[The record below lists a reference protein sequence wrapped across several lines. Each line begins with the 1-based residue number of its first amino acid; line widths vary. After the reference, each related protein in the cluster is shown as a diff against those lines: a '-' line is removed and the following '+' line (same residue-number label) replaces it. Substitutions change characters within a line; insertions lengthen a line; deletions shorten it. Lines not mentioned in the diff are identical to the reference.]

1 MKINQFTWEKLKKPI
16 LALAPMAGVSDS
28 PYRLIC
34 RELGADIVYSEM
46 VSVAALCHHSPKT
59 KSLLEFTDAE
69 RPLIL
74 QIFGS
79 EPEQFAVAAKF
90 VDAEVKPDGLDI
102 NFGCP
107 VRDVIKTGAGC
118 YLMKDLARSRV
129 VLEAVLANTTL
140 PVSIKVRTEVGG
152 VTVLDLLDKIAG
164 LDLKAIMIHGRTFS
178 QKFSGP
184 INIELIKEAKKR
196 FKGVVLANGGLHTP
210 ESVAQV
216 LADTGCDGVGLA
228 RGVMGR
234 PYLFTQAREYLE
246 AGKYQPP
253 VFVDIQKIILRQAK
267 LMAETK
273 GPRGVMEMRKHLG
286 WYVHDF
292 PGAKKLR
299 ARFYACT
306 TYAEI
311 EQILLDNPLRF
322 G

>member
-1 MKINQFTWEKLKKPI
+1 
-16 LALAPMAGVSDS
+16 
-28 PYRLIC
+28 
-34 RELGADIVYSEM
+34 
-46 VSVAALCHHSPKT
+46 
-59 KSLLEFTDAE
+59 
-69 RPLIL
+69 
-74 QIFGS
+74 
-79 EPEQFAVAAKF
+79 
-90 VDAEVKPDGLDI
+90 
-102 NFGCP
+102 
-107 VRDVIKTGAGC
+107 
-118 YLMKDLARSRV
+118 
-129 VLEAVLANTTL
+129 L